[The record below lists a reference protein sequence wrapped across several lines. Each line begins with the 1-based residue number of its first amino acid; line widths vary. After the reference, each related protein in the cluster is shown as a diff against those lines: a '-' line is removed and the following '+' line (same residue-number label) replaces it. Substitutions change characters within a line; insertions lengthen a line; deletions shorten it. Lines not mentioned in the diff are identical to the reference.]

1 MLYIWPFF
9 AFFSAPLLIPPAVS
23 WASSIYTTLCAG
35 TPAEKTSNQS
45 TQKAPAKSTP
55 DEVAKS
61 PALRAFNF
69 FIRRLSYITFLLGA
83 AVLSVGIVK
92 YNTIIHP
99 FTLADNRHYMFYVFR
114 YIIKRSPMIRFALV
128 PVYMIS
134 ARLVWNRLAGHA
146 TNYRGI
152 GPPATYISRPCL
164 TPTLYAY
171 WDEVFMTQPKRPQ
184 AQNGQTNTS
193 SDAANPN
200 TATTP
205 KQPPP
210 AEALIDLSH
219 PDSTSTTS
227 PSTSTALL
235 WLATT
240 SLSLMTAPLVEPRYF
255 ILPWIFWR
263 LLVPAWP
270 TQYTPPARFGRI
282 VGWLADISRRYDLTV
297 ALETVWFAAINLATF
312 WVFVNKPFVWTAED
326 GTLLDGGRTQR
337 FMW

>member
-9 AFFSAPLLIPPAVS
+9 AFFSAPLLIPPALS
-23 WASSIYTTLCAG
+23 WVSSIYTTLCAE
-35 TPAEKTSNQS
+35 TPAEKTSNQP
-45 TQKAPAKSTP
+45 TQKAPAESTP
-55 DEVAKS
+55 DDVARS

-114 YIIKRSPMIRFALV
+114 YTINRSHMIRFALV

-146 TNYRGI
+146 SNYRGTE
-152 GPPATYISRPCL
+152 ATTYISRPCI
-164 TPTLYAY
+164 TPTLDAY
-171 WDEVFMTQPKRPQ
+171 WDEVLERQQIPPP
-184 AQNGQTNTS
+184 AQNGQPNTS
-193 SDAANPN
+193 SDAA
-200 TATTP
+200 TIP

-219 PDSTSTTS
+219 PDSTSIAS

-240 SLSLMTAPLVEPRYF
+240 ALSLMTAPLVEPRYF

-270 TQYTPPARFGRI
+270 TRYTPPERFGRV
-282 VGWLADISRRYDLTV
+282 VGWLAGISRRYDLTL